1 MKPELYSCLKMLE
14 ALNKSCTD
22 TYNSGNTVNSAE
34 NLRAQYTDIYEILS
48 KHLTNVQL
56 KAIPFV
62 KFRNFISED
71 TSQGLL
77 QELISAT
84 RISSAYIRSLDQD
97 LNKDLEEKKQEL
109 ELKEK
114 EVESLKSALKDGIEA
129 IKKIPEILRS
139 EVVAK
144 IKKAHRNIE
153 HHKRKTNIKKQHKRK
168 AHKNFKKHH
177 KRK

>member
-14 ALNKSCTD
+14 ALNKSCTE

-34 NLRAQYTDIYEILS
+34 NLRAQYNDIYEILS
-48 KHLTNVQL
+48 KHLNNVQL

-62 KFRNFISED
+62 KFKNFVSED

-84 RISSAYIRSLDQD
+84 RIASAYIRSLDQD
-97 LNKDLEEKKQEL
+97 LDKDLEEKMQEL
-109 ELKEK
+109 ELREK
-114 EVESLKSALKDGIEA
+114 EVESLKNALKDGIEA
-129 IKKIPEILRS
+129 IKKIPELLS
-139 EVVAK
+139 SKAGAK
-144 IKKAHRNIE
+144 ATAKMKKAH
-153 HHKRKTNIKKQHKRK
+153 KKIKKQHKRK
-168 AHKNFKKHH
+168 THRNIRKHH

>member
-71 TSQGLL
+71 TSKGLL

-97 LNKDLEEKKQEL
+97 LNKDLEEKKWEL

-114 EVESLKSALKDGIEA
+114 EVQSLKKALKDAIEA
-129 IKKIPEILRS
+129 IKKIPELLRS
-139 EVVAK
+139 KAAAKATAK
-144 IKKAHRNIE
+144 IKKAHRNI
-153 HHKRKTNIKKQHKRK
+153 
-168 AHKNFKKHH
+168 KKHH
-177 KRK
+177 KRKVHKNIKKHHKRK